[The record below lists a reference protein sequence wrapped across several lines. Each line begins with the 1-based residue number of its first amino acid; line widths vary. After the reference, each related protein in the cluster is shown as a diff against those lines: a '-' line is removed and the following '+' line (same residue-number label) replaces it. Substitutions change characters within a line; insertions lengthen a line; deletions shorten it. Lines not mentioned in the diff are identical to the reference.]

1 MKPLSE
7 LDHYEV
13 LEVAHDASADEVERA
28 YHVAR
33 SAYAEGSLATYS
45 VFGERDTEALRHRI
59 ELAWR
64 TLSDPASRHA
74 YDVSLAGE
82 AAGGEAPALDHDPL
96 LDSVAR
102 RLVAKERP
110 LPPRLPST
118 ARAVAPPDVAPIADA
133 ELEEAGGECDGARL
147 RHARVRRGLDLD
159 QIAAIT
165 KINPMYLRSIED
177 DAIEQLPAPVYVRGF
192 VKAYARCVGLEPSS
206 AASAYMARFEAAQPK
221 RRGRLLGRQP
231 QA

>member
-1 MKPLSE
+1 LKPLSE

-13 LEVAHDASADEVERA
+13 LEVARDASAEEIERA

-33 SAYAEGSLATYS
+33 SAYADGSLATYS

-64 TLSDPASRHA
+64 TLADPQTRRA
-74 YDVSLAGE
+74 YDLGE
-82 AAGGEAPALDHDPL
+82 GDGEAPHDVSRLVTDPL

-102 RLVAKERP
+102 RLAAQERP
-110 LPPRLPST
+110 IPSRLPST
-118 ARAVAPPDVAPIADA
+118 PSAMPLPDLMPLQDADP
-133 ELEEAGGECDGARL
+133 EEPDGEYDGARL
-147 RHARVRRGLDLD
+147 RRARMKRGLELD

-177 DAIEQLPAPVYVRGF
+177 DRLDQLPAPVYVHGF
-192 VKAYARCVGLEPSS
+192 VKAYARCVGLDPA
-206 AASAYMARFEAAQPK
+206 AASASYMTRFETAQPRK
-221 RRGRLLGRQP
+221 RGRLLGRQP
-231 QA
+231 QV